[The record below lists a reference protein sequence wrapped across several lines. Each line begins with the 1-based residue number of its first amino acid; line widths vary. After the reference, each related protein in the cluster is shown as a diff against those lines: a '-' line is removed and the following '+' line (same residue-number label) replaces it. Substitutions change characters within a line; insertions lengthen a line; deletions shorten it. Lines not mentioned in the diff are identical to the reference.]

1 MGMIIQQI
9 WCTRKAHKYIYILC
23 YKFRI
28 FGTPETKA
36 TRLHLHLH
44 LTTLCQSDLIHKS
57 VNRFG
62 SYNCSHAK
70 ASLSFCVCWTVC
82 LLSNLESVLTTESIG
97 MHQNYQR
104 INFVNAQVKKEEK
117 RKRVCQ
123 KEKNERAIPGQLK

>member
-9 WCTRKAHKYIYILC
+9 WCTRKARKYIYILC

-36 TRLHLHLH
+36 TRLHLHL
-44 LTTLCQSDLIHKS
+44 TTLCQSDLIHKS

-62 SYNCSHAK
+62 SYTCSHAK